1 METANT
7 PLAASSRTPNGLLPP
22 PLMPGFEKI
31 KIETRNITSVCMY
44 KEVNQ
49 MLVEPRVVNVKPV

>member
-44 KEVNQ
+44 KEFNQ
-49 MLVEPRVVNVKPV
+49 MLVEP